1 MILLEVN
8 KCVLEARQGWGG
20 EAMGSDREMGNIG
33 VEGSDSNTCGPVG
46 HVLRVLGA
54 SSHRAV

>member
-1 MILLEVN
+1 MCLKL
-8 KCVLEARQGWGG
+8 GG
-20 EAMGSDREMGNIG
+20 GGGGRLWAVTERWTNIG
-33 VEGSDSNTCGPVG
+33 VKGSDSNTCGPVG

>member
-1 MILLEVN
+1 M
-8 KCVLEARQGWGG
+8 LEARQGWGG